1 MEPVHVGA
9 EYAPVSEVVLDRS
22 RVRGVSISD
31 LLSYTAEKDASDL
44 HLRAGRPPVLRIDGE
59 LVRLTQFAPLEPEEV
74 REVFEQITTQGQRDR
89 FYEDLELDFV
99 HSVPDLAR
107 FRVNVMQQ
115 RGTMSIALRR
125 VPLEVPSIDG
135 LELPQIC
142 KELVHRPRGLVLV
155 TGPTGSGKSTTL
167 AAMIG
172 HLNET
177 ACKNIITIEDPIEY
191 LHNDK
196 KCMTAQRELRQDT
209 KSFAGALVHALRHDP
224 DVILVGEMRNLDT
237 IATAL
242 TAAET
247 GHLVLGTLHTVD
259 AVQTV
264 DRIID
269 AFPPEHQ
276 HQVRL
281 QVSQVLE
288 AVLSQTLLP
297 RIEGRGRIAAF
308 EILITTA
315 GVRNLIRSGKTYELP
330 SVMELDGRE
339 GMCTLDQALAYL
351 VRVGKVT
358 RESAMMR
365 SSNLDRFQRLLST
378 AAR

>member
-9 EYAPVSEVVLDRS
+9 EYAPVSDVVSDRP

-31 LLSYTAEKDASDL
+31 LLSYTAENDASDL

-125 VPLEVPSIDG
+125 VPLEIPSIDG

-172 HLNET
+172 QLNET

-281 QVSQVLE
+281 QLSQVLE

-315 GVRNLIRSGKTYELP
+315 GVRNLIRSAKTYELP

-365 SSNLDRFQRLLST
+365 SSNLERFQRLLST
-378 AAR
+378 VAR